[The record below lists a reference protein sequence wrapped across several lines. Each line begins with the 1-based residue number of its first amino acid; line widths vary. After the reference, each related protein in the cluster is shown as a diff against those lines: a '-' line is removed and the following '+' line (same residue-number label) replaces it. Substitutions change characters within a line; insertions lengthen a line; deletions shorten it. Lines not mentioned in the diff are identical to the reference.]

1 MSATIMTAGDFAHYP
16 PEGRRVAI
24 DNLSLLQQ
32 LPPAFAPL
40 LLREIIEYDWRF
52 PVEREDINAQLRYL
66 NAMTALQL
74 QRAMS
79 EFAALP
85 LSSGFDTGRMAAS
98 PIEYTEKL
106 TAYLWSTHE
115 MDSFR
120 AAAESYEHELRRAQP
135 EQQPEIPRLCV
146 VVIGK
151 NSPPGQMALFQK
163 LRPHGTYFARVDPS
177 GGLNALFAAMNER
190 ARSHPM
196 AYGHWYVDGG
206 ALDARQI
213 ASVPGR
219 EVTAVSY
226 EGLATLRAALL
237 QKMNHARTSGVVGPE
252 DLRSLLVQLRPEQM
266 GAVETSQD
274 AVLRHFELSL
284 LTEGS
289 GTQIFSTTFVQWAA
303 REVLRRARPLTLM
316 IRYAPR
322 QMQRPMNAMWVAN
335 TSAVQYDLPGSLVD
349 ADMGAYYTWINLM
362 RLSGANASRFVAWF
376 EDRQEAMVVAP
387 TMAKGAVS
395 NQPCQLAQ
403 ILGWLA

>member
-1 MSATIMTAGDFAHYP
+1 MSATMTAGDFTHYP

-24 DNLSLLQQ
+24 ENLSLLQQ
-32 LPPAFAPL
+32 LPLAFAPL
-40 LLREIIEYDWRF
+40 LLREIIAYDWRF
-52 PVEREDINAQLRYL
+52 PVEREDIDAQLRYL
-66 NAMTALQL
+66 KALTELQL
-74 QRAMS
+74 QNAMS
-79 EFAALP
+79 GFAALP
-85 LSSGFDTGRMAAS
+85 LPSGFDRGRMAAS
-98 PIEYTEKL
+98 PIEYTERL
-106 TAYLWSTHE
+106 TAYLWTMRE
-115 MDSFR
+115 MDNFR
-120 AAAESYEHELRRAQP
+120 AAAESYERELRRAQA

-151 NSPPGQMALFQK
+151 NSPPGQVALFQK
-163 LRPHGTYFARVDPS
+163 LRPHGTYFGRVDPS
-177 GGLNALFAAMNER
+177 GGLNTLFAAMDER
-190 ARSHPM
+190 ARSHPV

-206 ALDARQI
+206 ALDATQRS
-213 ASVPGR
+213 SVSGR
-219 EVTAVSY
+219 EVTAISY
-226 EGLATLRAALL
+226 DGLATLRTALL
-237 QKMNHARTSGVVGPE
+237 EKMNHARTSGVVGPE
-252 DLRSLLVQLRPEQM
+252 DLRSLLAQLRPEQM
-266 GAVETSQD
+266 GAAETSQD

-303 REVLRRARPLTLM
+303 REILRRARPLTLM

-362 RLSGANASRFVAWF
+362 RLSGADASRFVAWF